1 MLSFSLFSKIV
12 QSGEFHFLTIGGLI
26 SFSSPDIK
34 KDCEIELAT
43 LLEGAG
49 LFLKIFECENQTFI
63 LFGWKVCESWTNEL
77 IYKCINT
84 LITIL

>member
-34 KDCEIELAT
+34 KDCEI
-43 LLEGAG
+43 GHCYKG
-49 LFLKIFECENQTFI
+49 VIIQSMKPVSPSNQKPSI
-63 LFGWKVCESWTNEL
+63 QPQY
-77 IYKCINT
+77 I
-84 LITIL
+84 